1 MFLNKEEKIGNYI
14 IKETIGKGTFSK
26 VKLAKHILTNEL
38 VAIKILEKSKILE
51 EENIKRIEKEIYY
64 LKKLNHI
71 NIITIYEIIENKNN
85 YYIVMEYAS
94 NGNLFNYIIKNEH
107 LSEKESS
114 YFYYQLLKCIEFIHS
129 NNITH
134 RDIKAEN
141 ILLTYGEKK
150 IIKLIDFGLSNEY
163 NTPKHKDILLSTPC
177 GSPCYIAPEIIN
189 GEKYNGL
196 YTDIWASGILLFTML
211 CGYLPFDDRNDE
223 ILFEKIL
230 NNKVE
235 FPIDIKLSKDCKDLI
250 LKILNKNPEKRI
262 KLKDIFEHKFIEYG
276 KELYEKN
283 VSEKK
288 FDNENFIMMYMLN
301 NLKIGNSINFIKN
314 NLDNNKHNNITTT
327 FKLLKKKFI
336 EGRFNKNEN
345 DNKNN
350 LNSNNNNII
359 CKTEYV
365 NNKSINFRDN
375 LYYDKINNEQNSQSS
390 DPSFINELNSI
401 STEPKI
407 INFQNNNNNINNYNY
422 INNNNFNSNEYKKS
436 SISLDM
442 KKNIYNNNLNKKI
455 NNNVK
460 NIRIETSVSVEKKN
474 NIKNNNNNINKNIKN
489 NNNKKYNKFNL
500 YKKRNNDLFN
510 NNNSFETTST
520 NSTNKKTDKN
530 NFINNIKQF
539 NMLINKSK
547 KNNLNYIP
555 IKNKININN
564 NNNKRNISDE
574 KQFNINIKKLLS
586 KTFKCNSSNRN
597 NTNNKNSKN
606 NSTNKNKNFNNNNNN
621 FFINKFFKKN
631 QKIKSNQLNDKSMNN
646 LIIKKLEQ
654 THLKEKKN
662 LKKNFIKSFEKEYN
676 IKLNNNN
683 ISKIKNKEDK
693 SIFLNINSNRI
704 KNIKIPIPLTNN
716 CNNNNINTIKKNNLK
731 FINKSIEANYEKFIS
746 SSRINSNK
754 HSNKKKENNNNN
766 LIILPKPK
774 NLKQF
779 IMCGTE
785 LNFNEIENK
794 IKNFCV
800 ENKFTLN
807 KENKNKFIINFD
819 KNTLLIEISI
829 MEETNLLKLYHLNGN
844 ENETKKIMK
853 QIILL
858 IGL

>member
-38 VAIKILEKSKILE
+38 VAIKILEKSKILD

-71 NIITIYEIIENKNN
+71 NIITIYEIIENISN

-114 YFYYQLLKCIEFIHS
+114 YFYFQLLKCIEFIHL

-163 NTPKHKDILLSTPC
+163 NTSKHKDKLLSTPC

-196 YTDIWASGILLFTML
+196 YTDIWASGILLFTMI

-235 FPIDIKLSKDCKDLI
+235 FPSEIKLSKDCKDLI

-283 VSEKK
+283 VCEKK

-350 LNSNNNNII
+350 LNNNNNNNNII

-375 LYYDKINNEQNSQSS
+375 FNSNDKINNEQNSQSS
-390 DPSFINELNSI
+390 EPSFINELNSI

-407 INFQNNNNNINNYNY
+407 INFQNNNNINNYNY
-422 INNNNFNSNEYKKS
+422 ISNNNFNSNEFKKS

-455 NNNVK
+455 NNN
-460 NIRIETSVSVEKKN
+460 NIRIETSVSIEKKN
-474 NIKNNNNNINKNIKN
+474 NIKNNNTINKNIKN
-489 NNNKKYNKFNL
+489 YNNKKYNKFNL
-500 YKKRNNDLFN
+500 YKKRNNDIFN
-510 NNNSFETTST
+510 NNNSFETSST

-574 KQFNINIKKLLS
+574 KQFNYNIKKLLS

-606 NSTNKNKNFNNNNNN
+606 NSTNKKNFNNNDNN

-683 ISKIKNKEDK
+683 IAKIKNKEDK

-704 KNIKIPIPLTNN
+704 KNIKIPTPLNN
-716 CNNNNINTIKKNNLK
+716 NNNNINVIKKNNLK
-731 FINKSIEANYEKFIS
+731 FINKSIEANYEKLIS
-746 SSRINSNK
+746 TSRINSNK

-766 LIILPKPK
+766 LIIFPKPK

-794 IKNFCV
+794 IKIFCD
-800 ENKFTLN
+800 ENKLILN
-807 KENKNKFIINFD
+807 KENKNKFTINFD

-858 IGL
+858 TGL